1 MFNSVSFQYGISGLL
16 FIAALF
22 VFLLLIYEY
31 VSIGRLKKCMPDA
44 VIFVLLILFIS
55 YVSGSTLSSNY
66 RYKIVPIPAVI
77 FVSVFF
83 IIYSI
88 INFFTEQRKNRDRLT
103 PNSVKE
109 AFDNLDSG
117 ICFADENSRIIL
129 MNYAMSSL
137 ISSILKRY
145 PQTLDDVYEALDSVE
160 KLSEN
165 FYKLNNKTV
174 WQLSKSNLTA
184 FTQLSLQDVTELFEA
199 NRQLEEE
206 NKRLIK
212 TNEEIQ
218 KMLERLADRI
228 REQETLSLKMQIHND
243 IGASLIKISN
253 LINKS
258 NSEDIDKQLALL
270 EGAVSY
276 FSNNKL
282 SGKKD
287 FDETQIKA
295 EGMGVEL
302 VINGAFPDFEGS
314 REIVFR
320 AIDEC
325 LTNCVI
331 HAKGNRV
338 FVDISENDN
347 QYTVIITNNGIPPEA
362 EIIEGGGL
370 SSLRKKLEAQG
381 NEMEIISD
389 GQFALILRINK
400 GGAK

>member
-1 MFNSVSFQYGISGLL
+1 MFNGISFQYGISGLL

-88 INFFTEQRKNRDRLT
+88 IKFFTEQRKNRERLT

-276 FSNNKL
+276 FSNNKP

-287 FDETQIKA
+287 FYETQIKA

-381 NEMEIISD
+381 NEMEIISN

>member
-165 FYKLNNKTV
+165 FYKLNKR
-174 WQLSKSNLTA
+174 LLTPKEA
-184 FTQLSLQDVTELFEA
+184 KAVEITTQLGRIESFGDVASVTQA
-199 NRQLEEE
+199 RNY
-206 NKRLIK
+206 I
-212 TNEEIQ
+212 
-218 KMLERLADRI
+218 RI
-228 REQETLSLKMQIHND
+228 
-243 IGASLIKISN
+243 
-253 LINKS
+253 
-258 NSEDIDKQLALL
+258 
-270 EGAVSY
+270 
-276 FSNNKL
+276 
-282 SGKKD
+282 
-287 FDETQIKA
+287 IKA
-295 EGMGVEL
+295 HPRTRFGIWSKNWGIWL
-302 VINGAFPDFEGS
+302 VAF
-314 REIVFR
+314 
-320 AIDEC
+320 
-325 LTNCVI
+325 
-331 HAKGNRV
+331 KK
-338 FVDISENDN
+338 
-347 QYTVIITNNGIPPEA
+347 
-362 EIIEGGGL
+362 EGG
-370 SSLRKKLEAQG
+370 KP
-381 NEMEIISD
+381 
-389 GQFALILRINK
+389 
-400 GGAK
+400 

>member
-1 MFNSVSFQYGISGLL
+1 
-16 FIAALF
+16 
-22 VFLLLIYEY
+22 
-31 VSIGRLKKCMPDA
+31 
-44 VIFVLLILFIS
+44 
-55 YVSGSTLSSNY
+55 
-66 RYKIVPIPAVI
+66 
-77 FVSVFF
+77 
-83 IIYSI
+83 
-88 INFFTEQRKNRDRLT
+88 
-103 PNSVKE
+103 
-109 AFDNLDSG
+109 
-117 ICFADENSRIIL
+117 
-129 MNYAMSSL
+129 
-137 ISSILKRY
+137 
-145 PQTLDDVYEALDSVE
+145 
-160 KLSEN
+160 
-165 FYKLNNKTV
+165 
-174 WQLSKSNLTA
+174 
-184 FTQLSLQDVTELFEA
+184 
-199 NRQLEEE
+199 
-206 NKRLIK
+206 
-212 TNEEIQ
+212 
-218 KMLERLADRI
+218 MLERLADRI